1 MLLGCIRD
9 PSVPLLRQL
18 AHQIFEHTVSLACI
32 APLHVTFCEHVS
44 WESEDILNVKE
55 MNVKNKSV
63 IGIHLH
69 AVSS

>member
-18 AHQIFEHTVSLACI
+18 AHQIFEHTVSLACL

-55 MNVKNKSV
+55 MNVKNKPV